1 MRSCWMGAASLTVV
15 FILELV
21 TSQQLSIWQG
31 DPDPISLERG
41 NESRTPVPTADS
53 DDTSF
58 GYTGSRLRQEDF
70 PPRIAEHPSDL
81 IVSKG
86 EPATLNCKAEGRP
99 SPTIEW
105 YKDGERVETDR
116 DDSRSHRMLLPS
128 GSLFFLRIVHGRRS
142 KPDEGSYVCVA
153 RNYLGEAVSHN
164 ASLEVAILR
173 DDFRQ
178 NPSDV
183 MVAAGEPAVME
194 CQPPRGHPE
203 PTISWKKDGVRLDD
217 RDERITIRGGKLMI
231 TNTRKSDAGKYVCV
245 GTNMVGERD
254 SEVAELTV
262 LERPSFVKKPNSQVL
277 LVDET
282 VEFKCE
288 ARGDPMPSVHW
299 RKEDGVLPKFRSEI
313 LGGNTLVI
321 QHVTAADVGTYSCV
335 AENMVGKAETS
346 VTLTKD
352 IGSTPP
358 QFMVKPRDQMVAVGR
373 TVTFMCEATGNPQPA
388 IFWQREGSQNL
399 LFSYQPPEPSS
410 RFSVSQVG
418 DLTITNVQRSDVGY
432 YSCQALNV
440 AGSVIIKAFLE
451 VTDVISDR
459 PPPVIRQGPI
469 NQTVAVDST
478 VALGC
483 LASGSPPPTILWRKD
498 GILVSTHDSRVKL
511 QDTGT
516 LQIRYTKLGDS
527 GIYTCIASTPS
538 GEASWSARVE
548 VQEFGVPVPAPR
560 LPDSN
565 LIPGTPSKPEVT
577 DVSKNGVTLMWEPNM
592 KVGATPTSYVI
603 EAFSHA
609 AGSSWKT
616 VAQRVKTENYS
627 VKNLRSNAVYLFLIR
642 AVNAYGISDPSPIS
656 DPVKTKDMPPT
667 GQGVDHR
674 QVQRELGEVVVH
686 LHNPIILSSSSIQI
700 HWTVDQLSQY
710 VQGYKILYR
719 PSSAGS
725 RANPDWSTF
734 EVRSASD
741 RSAVVSNLRKGLAY
755 DVKVRPFFN
764 EFQGA
769 DSDVK
774 FAKTLEEAPSVPPQG
789 VTVMRN
795 SGNGTGITVSWR
807 PPPEDSLNGDLQEYK
822 VWCVANESRF
832 HINRTVAAP
841 TLSVTIPTLAPGI
854 RYRIEVAASNSAGDG
869 ARSQPHYIQLDSSG
883 RLTPEN
889 SEEQVSLS
897 QQISEVVKQPA
908 FIAGIGAACWIILM
922 VFSIWLYRHRK
933 KRHGLTT
940 SYAGMRKVAYQRGG
954 ETVSSG
960 ARPGLLNI
968 GDSNQ
973 PWLADTW
980 PHTGAEHND
989 CGINCCTSAPAN
1001 SDSNLTTYSRPADC
1015 IANYNNQLENKQTN
1029 LLLPETAVY
1038 GDMDLSNKVNEMKT
1052 FNSPNLKE
1060 GRCLNQTAQP
1070 TPYATTQL
1078 IQTTLGNNMNSSGME
1093 LNDKHWK
1100 QALQTKQ
1107 EIAPLQYNIMEQN
1120 KLNKDYRLVEPSSI
1134 PTIPYNQS
1142 SDHGTGGSYNSSD
1155 RGSNTSGSQG
1165 HKKSGRTPKLP
1176 KQGGMNW
1183 ADLLP
1188 PPPTHPP
1195 PSTSNPEE
1203 YGLATEDSY
1212 SRDGLCPMPPAR
1224 MYLQQDE
1231 LEEEEEDERGPTPP
1245 IRGAASSPAAVSYSH
1260 QSTATLTPSP
1270 QEELLPTLHDS
1281 QENLALIPTAS
1292 DRRRHP
1298 ISPPPP
1304 PRPIS
1309 PTHTYGYISGPLV
1322 SDMETDAPE
1331 EEEEEEEE
1339 ELEVAKVHTRRLL
1352 LHGLEQTPSSSM
1364 GDLESSVTG
1373 SMINGWG
1380 SASEE
1385 DGNSSS
1391 GRSSAVSSSDGSF
1404 FTDADFAHAVAAAA
1418 EYAGLKVAR
1427 HHAQDTAAGRRLLP
1441 PSHGPR
1447 PTSPFSTDSNASAAV
1462 VQRARPGRRQKQQLG
1477 PVRREIFAEGQFR
1490 APNVAERGGVG
1501 TSGTSSVVIGV
1512 GPKGTIGV
1520 EEGVD
1525 KGAISAEGGEENASS
1540 GVVPPVY
1547 VWPQTRSTRGL
1558 GKTVQ
1563 CGMDRVKVL
1572 NKDLP
1577 DSIQSL
1583 IPVSSVL
1590 PATIL
1595 PGDVRVLLVNLLS
1608 HLLRLN
1614 HSCESSESS
1623 PMPAHPFL
1631 NKEPK
1636 LFPVLQ
1642 ARPHRGHINLKSPSI
1657 SQCKSPTTRTLPTLF
1672 PFPSEPRV
1680 QPLCQRPILHDL
1692 SPHNAVT
1699 APVIRTRDRI
1709 PCCLINPMNL
1719 LCTDSKANNTSFL
1732 KPREHSW
1739 SSSPVCVGVEDVLP
1753 YSRPTFPSAQNP
1765 REPSSSSSVSSRGSG
1780 GRRRGEQVVPGNVT
1794 GPSRRLASEA
1804 GLLEMGMHEC
1814 DEEEFEETES

>member
-1 MRSCWMGAASLTVV
+1 MRERWTGAASLAVI
-15 FILELV
+15 FILQLV
-21 TSQQLSIWQG
+21 TSQHLSMWQI
-31 DPDPISLERG
+31 DPDPVSQERS
-41 NESRTPVPTADS
+41 NESGTPAPTSDN

-99 SPTIEW
+99 SPTVEW
-105 YKDGERVETDR
+105 YKDGERVETDK
-116 DDSRSHRMLLPS
+116 DDPRSHRMLLPS

-183 MVAAGEPAVME
+183 MVAAGEPSIME

-203 PTISWKKDGVRLDD
+203 PTISWKKDNALLDD
-217 RDERITIRGGKLMI
+217 KDERITIRGGKLMI

-262 LERPSFVKKPNSQVL
+262 LERPSFVKKPNNQVL

-288 ARGDPMPSVHW
+288 ARGDPTPTVHW
-299 RKEDGVLPKFRSEI
+299 RKEDGLLPKSRYEI
-313 LGGNTLVI
+313 QGGNTLVI
-321 QHVTAADVGTYSCV
+321 RHVTAADVGTYTCV
-335 AENMVGKAETS
+335 AENMVGKTEAS
-346 VTLTKD
+346 VTLTVHA
-352 IGSTPP
+352 PP
-358 QFMVKPRDQMVAVGR
+358 QFAVKPRDQMVAVGR
-373 TVTFMCEATGNPQPA
+373 TVTFTCEATGNPQPA

-440 AGSVIIKAFLE
+440 AGSVIIKVFLE

-478 VALGC
+478 VVLGC
-483 LASGSPPPTILWRKD
+483 LASGSPSPTVLWRKD
-498 GILVSTHDSRVKL
+498 GVLVSTHDSRIK
-511 QDTGT
+511 QQEAGN
-516 LQIRYTKLGDS
+516 LQIRYAKLGDS
-527 GIYTCIASTPS
+527 GVYTCIASTPS
-538 GEASWSARVE
+538 GEASWSARIE
-548 VQEFGVPVPAPR
+548 VQEFGTPVLPPRVPDP
-560 LPDSN
+560 N
-565 LIPGTPSKPEVT
+565 LIPGVPTKPEVT
-577 DVSKNGVTLMWEPNM
+577 NVSKNAVTLIWKPNM
-592 KVGATPTSYVI
+592 NVGATPTSYII

-616 VAQRVKTENYS
+616 VADRVKTETYAI
-627 VKNLRSNAVYLFLIR
+627 KNLRSNAVYLFLIR
-642 AVNAYGISDPSPIS
+642 AVNAYGLSDPSPIS
-656 DPVKTKDMPPT
+656 DPVKTQDVPPT

-700 HWTVDQLSQY
+700 HWTVDQQSQY
-710 VQGYKILYR
+710 IQGYRILYR
-719 PSSAGS
+719 LSLSDS
-725 RANPDWSTF
+725 RPDSDWSVF
-734 EVRSASD
+734 EVRSATD
-741 RSAVVSNLRKGLAY
+741 RSAVVPKLRKGMGY
-755 DVKVRPFFN
+755 DIKVRPFFN

-774 FAKTLEEAPSVPPQG
+774 YAKTLEEAPSAPPQS
-789 VTVMRN
+789 VTVTLN
-795 SGNGTGITVSWR
+795 DANGTGILVAWQ

-822 VWCVANESRF
+822 VWCLGNESRY
-832 HINRTVAAP
+832 HINRTVVGTA
-841 TLSVTIPTLAPGI
+841 LSVVIPSLTPGV
-854 RYRIEVAASNSAGDG
+854 RYRVEVAASNRAGQG
-869 ARSQPHYIQLDSSG
+869 VKSEAQYIQLDSFG
-883 RLTPEN
+883 RLSPEQ
-889 SEEQVSLS
+889 SEDQVSLS
-897 QQISEVVKQPA
+897 QQISDVVKQPA

-933 KRHGLTT
+933 KRTGLTS

-954 ETVSSG
+954 ESVSSG

-980 PHTGAEHND
+980 PNTGTSHND
-989 CGINCCTSAPAN
+989 CSINCCTSTNAN

-1029 LLLPETAVY
+1029 LMLPESTVY
-1038 GDMDLSNKVNEMKT
+1038 GDMDLSNKINEMKT

-1093 LNDKHWK
+1093 VNDKHWK
-1100 QALQTKQ
+1100 PSLQAKQ
-1107 EIAPLQYNIMEQN
+1107 EISPMQYNIMEQN
-1120 KLNKDYRLVEPSSI
+1120 KLNKDYRLAETNSI
-1134 PTIPYNQS
+1134 PTIPYNQTS
-1142 SDHGTGGSYNSSD
+1142 EHGTSGSYNSSD

-1165 HKKSGRTPKLP
+1165 HKKSVRTPKLP

-1188 PPPTHPP
+1188 PPPAHPP
-1195 PSTSNPEE
+1195 PTTSNPDEYSVTEE
-1203 YGLATEDSY
+1203 SY
-1212 SRDGLCPMPPAR
+1212 DREGLCPLPPAR

-1231 LEEEEEDERGPTPP
+1231 LEEEDDERGPTPP

-1270 QEELLPTLHDS
+1270 QEELMPMLQGS
-1281 QENLALIPTAS
+1281 QENLALIQAGS

-1298 ISPPPP
+1298 VSPPPP
-1304 PRPIS
+1304 PRPVS
-1309 PTHTYGYISGPLV
+1309 PSHTYGYISGPLV
-1322 SDMETDAPE
+1322 SDMDTDAPE
-1331 EEEEEEEE
+1331 EEEEEEDV
-1339 ELEVAKVHTRRLL
+1339 EVAKVHSRRLL
-1352 LHGLEQTPSSSM
+1352 LRGLEQTPASSM

-1385 DGNSSS
+1385 DANSSS

-1427 HHAQDTAAGRRLLP
+1427 HQMQETATGRRHF
-1441 PSHGPR
+1441 PSSHCPR

-1462 VQRARPGRRQKQQLG
+1462 MQKSRPMKKLKHQAGH
-1477 PVRREIFAEGQFR
+1477 VRREIFTDEL
-1490 APNVAERGGVG
+1490 PPPP
-1501 TSGTSSVVIGV
+1501 I
-1512 GPKGTIGV
+1512 PPP
-1520 EEGVD
+1520 
-1525 KGAISAEGGEENASS
+1525 AI
-1540 GVVPPVY
+1540 
-1547 VWPQTRSTRGL
+1547 
-1558 GKTVQ
+1558 
-1563 CGMDRVKVL
+1563 
-1572 NKDLP
+1572 
-1577 DSIQSL
+1577 
-1583 IPVSSVL
+1583 
-1590 PATIL
+1590 
-1595 PGDVRVLLVNLLS
+1595 
-1608 HLLRLN
+1608 
-1614 HSCESSESS
+1614 
-1623 PMPAHPFL
+1623 
-1631 NKEPK
+1631 
-1636 LFPVLQ
+1636 
-1642 ARPHRGHINLKSPSI
+1642 KSPSFQTKSHLEAWPPMLPKPHSAEQKAERAGDRKAGGLRGREGTDARHLPEGRTNPAEGRDPPDHWQNEVHGAKQRLNKAGKREN
-1657 SQCKSPTTRTLPTLF
+1657 SQPKARLP
-1672 PFPSEPRV
+1672 PG
-1680 QPLCQRPILHDL
+1680 
-1692 SPHNAVT
+1692 A
-1699 APVIRTRDRI
+1699 A
-1709 PCCLINPMNL
+1709 
-1719 LCTDSKANNTSFL
+1719 
-1732 KPREHSW
+1732 
-1739 SSSPVCVGVEDVLP
+1739 EDVLP

-1765 REPSSSSSVSSRGSG
+1765 REPSSSSSMSSRGSG
-1780 GRRRGEQVVPGNVT
+1780 GRRRAEQAIPGSST
-1794 GPSRRLASEA
+1794 GASRRNPSEA
-1804 GLLEMGMHEC
+1804 GLQEMGTYEC
-1814 DEEEFEETES
+1814 EEEDFEEIES